1 MEKFYKKI
9 MGANFI
15 GSEELLKIN
24 AGFGFFLPKKV
35 IPAIP
40 ISLEKAKSLKKDCIL
55 ILGVPG
61 VTINK
66 MRKVF
71 GFDPKRSEPCFY
83 NQDWYSNEKFA
94 KETTLDFRWYLIKK
108 TIDDKTR
115 GRNPK
120 SFEKNTAKQK
130 KFPSAVLVVFT
141 FFAYY
146 FLNKKEILWKNDFIW
161 CDDKDF
167 SGDQVY
173 VGRYKDPKGIN
184 KNGFNIHRHL
194 SIKKNY
200 GFLWQIKI

>member
-1 MEKFYKKI
+1 

-40 ISLEKAKSLKKDCIL
+40 ISLEKAKSLKKDYIL

-94 KETTLDFRWYLIKK
+94 KEKKLQAFTDEYIKK
-108 TIDDKTR
+108 LEDIGDK
-115 GRNPK
+115 
-120 SFEKNTAKQK
+120 K
-130 KFPSAVLVVFT
+130 KHEL
-141 FFAYY
+141 
-146 FLNKKEILWKNDFIW
+146 
-161 CDDKDF
+161 
-167 SGDQVY
+167 
-173 VGRYKDPKGIN
+173 
-184 KNGFNIHRHL
+184 L
-194 SIKKNY
+194 S
-200 GFLWQIKI
+200 L